1 MRLFI
6 AEKPS
11 LAKAIF
17 EGLGGN
23 PIRKRKTAIL
33 NMVLM
38 SLPGVMVICWS
49 FTTRRIMTKNI
60 PTGV

>member
-23 PIRKRKTAIL
+23 PSKIAFANDGFSAIKSL
-33 NMVLM
+33 ILM
-38 SLPGVMVICWS
+38 APVNTIFLY
-49 FTTRRIMTKNI
+49 
-60 PTGV
+60 